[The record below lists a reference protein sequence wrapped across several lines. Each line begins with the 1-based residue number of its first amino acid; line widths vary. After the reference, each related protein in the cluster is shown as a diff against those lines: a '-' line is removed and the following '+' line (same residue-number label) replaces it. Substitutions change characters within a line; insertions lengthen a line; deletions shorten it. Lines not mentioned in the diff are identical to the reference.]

1 MKRRHT
7 QILDRLARAR
17 LEIETAAL
25 QLADDE
31 QQSEKGTI
39 GRELLEVRARVDAL
53 EARVAVVEGKK

>member
-1 MKRRHT
+1 MKRRHA

-25 QLADDE
+25 QLAEDGR
-31 QQSEKGTI
+31 QGEKGTI
-39 GRELLEVRARVDAL
+39 GKELLEVRARVDAL